1 MEYDLNIDTINMIA
15 GLIDKSVGEVVNLT
29 GLKAWTS
36 LIYKTPVGNPDLWKT
51 KYKPKGYVGGQAK
64 FSWNMQYGNPD
75 TTLPTTWGAG
85 LPPTPNIDARDD
97 YKSLYVTSSIPYME
111 KLEKAPG
118 HSTQGFH
125 MIKRTVGEVQLELKT
140 ALR

>member
-1 MEYDLNIDTINMIA
+1 MEYDLNKDTINMIA
-15 GLIDKSVGEVVNLT
+15 DLIDTSVGEVVKLA

-36 LIYKTPVGNPDLWKT
+36 WVFKQPVGNPDLWET
-51 KYKPKGYVGGQAK
+51 EYKPKGYVGGQSK
-64 FSWNMQYGNPD
+64 FSINIQYGTPD
-75 TTLPTTWGAG
+75 TTLPTTLGAG
-85 LPPTPNIDARDD
+85 LPSTPNIEARDD
-97 YKSLYVTSSIPYME
+97 YKPLYVTSSIPYME